1 MFVCACGFGHFYVKM
16 AKDFR
21 AVCFEYLVTSGS
33 ALAVVDLQGSYAANR
48 RTVYSFC
55 FPCVLQESAVMK
67 GSPIWRKYLT
77 PQRPRPSN
85 TSLRVS
91 RGSVALHTPAAQR
104 LLHTSHKAVF
114 YPSLWRML

>member
-1 MFVCACGFGHFYVKM
+1 MCGFGHFHVKM

-33 ALAVVDLQGSYAANR
+33 ALAMVDLQGSYGANR

-55 FPCVLQESAVMK
+55 FPCVLQESAVMR

-77 PQRPRPSN
+77 PQHPRPSN

-91 RGSVALHTPAAQR
+91 RGIIALHTLAAQC
-104 LLHTSHKAVF
+104 LLDTSHRAVL
-114 YPSLWRML
+114 YPFLWKML

>member
-1 MFVCACGFGHFYVKM
+1 MCVYGFGHFYVKM

-21 AVCFEYLVTSGS
+21 AVCFEYLVPSGS
-33 ALAVVDLQGSYAANR
+33 ALAMVDLQGSYGANR
-48 RTVYSFC
+48 RAGYIFC

-85 TSLRVS
+85 TSLKVS
-91 RGSVALHTPAAQR
+91 RGSIVLHTLAAQR
-104 LLHTSHKAVF
+104 LLDTSHKAVL